1 VNRRSIDSSAE
12 GRAVIAAMREA
23 LRERGDDYGTP
34 IAKRRDAL
42 AAFAARASLP
52 PEVNCTA
59 ETLGARSA
67 LRLAPV
73 ATATPMRHVL
83 YLHGGAYVLGSAD
96 THKALAARYVAAAP
110 AIVHALDY
118 RLAPEHPYPA
128 ALEDAV
134 AAACALSENGGDC
147 ALLGD
152 SAGGGLALATA
163 IALRDEGALLPRQIV
178 LVSPWV
184 DLTLSG
190 PSMDEKAED
199 DPMLSRRGLEQ
210 DAGRYRGRLPA
221 EDWRV
226 SPLFADLSGLPPVF
240 LQVGDAEV
248 LRDDTLRLAHALAAA
263 QVEVTL
269 EIWRDMT
276 HAWTAFPAPEAD
288 AAVRSGATFLAV

>member
-1 VNRRSIDSSAE
+1 M
-12 GRAVIAAMREA
+12 IAAMREA

-34 IAKRRDAL
+34 IATRREAL

-52 PEVNCTA
+52 PEVTCTA
-59 ETLGARSA
+59 EALGARSA
-67 LRLAPV
+67 LHLAPV

-96 THKALAARYVAAAP
+96 THKALAARYAAAAP
-110 AIVHALDY
+110 AIIHALDY

-134 AAACALSENGGDC
+134 AAARALAEVDGDY

-163 IALRDEGALLPRQIV
+163 IALRDNGALLPRRIV

-190 PSMDEKAED
+190 ASMDEKAED

-210 DAGRYRGRLPA
+210 DAGRYRGTVPA
-221 EDWRV
+221 KNSSV

-248 LRDDTLRLAHALAAA
+248 LRDDTLRLTDALAAA

-269 EIWRDMT
+269 EVWRDMT
-276 HAWTAFPAPEAD
+276 HAWAAFSAPEAD
-288 AAVRSGATFLAV
+288 ASIRSGAAFILAGSAMSK